1 MPTAPTSLQVKKP
14 VFLLENSDKPDN
26 IHDSK

>member
-14 VFLLENSDKPDN
+14 VILPVSSDKPDN
-26 IHDSK
+26 IHECK